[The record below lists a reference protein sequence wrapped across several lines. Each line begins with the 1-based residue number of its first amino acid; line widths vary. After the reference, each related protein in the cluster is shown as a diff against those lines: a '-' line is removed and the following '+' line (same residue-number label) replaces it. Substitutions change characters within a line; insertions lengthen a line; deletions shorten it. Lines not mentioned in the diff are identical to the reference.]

1 MVNYVVNS
9 FAECDVEGKGS
20 INFEQSM
27 AFQAKMGAVH
37 DADFGGHFI
46 PSTEA

>member
-1 MVNYVVNS
+1 MVNYVINS
-9 FAECDVEGKGS
+9 FTECDVEQLGL
-20 INFEQSM
+20 NFEQSM